1 MLGNYVQYFVMFTL
15 SQAYDILSCDF
26 LENAAARASA
36 GLRPASAPGG
46 LRPPGG
52 RGALGQK
59 KFNICPIDI
68 RLNSNT
74 VNLTLPLQNTPFF
87 ELLSPHSVLL

>member
-26 LENAAARASA
+26 LENAAAPALA

-46 LRPPGG
+46 LWPPGG
-52 RGALGQK
+52 RGALGKMK
-59 KFNICPIDI
+59 KETPSVPN
-68 RLNSNT
+68 
-74 VNLTLPLQNTPFF
+74 TLPL
-87 ELLSPHSVLL
+87 ERD